1 MNLALNEDQRLI
13 RESAET
19 FLADVS
25 TSAAVRAA
33 SESARGYDESLWT
46 RIASELGW
54 CGIAV
59 PEAQGGLGLG
69 AVELALVQEQAGRHL
84 LCSPFFSSVCLAST
98 LLIEVGSAEARDAEL
113 PKLAAGEQRWSA
125 PLPSDASGFLAPS
138 LLQAKAAAGGWRLS
152 GTATRLP
159 EGDSA
164 DALLL
169 LASVEGEALPG
180 LFLVARGAAGLSLQA
195 RPGFD
200 ATRRFATA
208 TLAQVPARRVDDAVR
223 AADGYARASALVRLY
238 IAAEQ
243 LGAAQTCL
251 DLTVAYTATRK
262 QFGRVIAGFQAI
274 KHRCAEMM
282 ARIEAVRSAVAGA
295 AALAAGDASMPLLAA
310 ECAAAKAL
318 ASDTAF
324 WCAQEA
330 IQLHGGVGFTW
341 EYDPQLYFKRAQA
354 SSHWLGTS
362 ETLRE
367 LVAAFALRSPPPCG
381 EGLGEGE
388 SPHSKEVPPA
398 PNPSPPRGGELDA
411 FRSEIAGW
419 MQQHLTGRY
428 AALKHRGGPG
438 DEEAYPELRKDWER
452 ELARGGWT
460 CVGWPQEHGGRG
472 LSIAEQVI
480 FHEEYAR
487 AGGPGRMGHIG
498 EGLIGPTLVK
508 FGTPEQQRRFLP
520 RILDGSEY
528 WAQGY
533 SEPNAGSDLANVQT
547 RCWQEADGR
556 WRVQGQKIWTS
567 LALESD
573 WIFVLARSE
582 PGSKGNKGLAFLL
595 MPLKQAGIEIRPIRQ
610 LGGGAEFNEVFFDG
624 AIAEPEHLVGLP
636 GEGWK
641 VAMGLLEAERGV
653 STLGQQMHFVQEL
666 ERVIAAAKANGAVGD
681 PAIRS
686 RIAAAW
692 GGLKVL
698 RYHALR
704 MLSEDATSLGREAL
718 VYKYAW
724 SNWHRDLGKLGMDV
738 LGADGEGGDEAV
750 RPLQQLFFFARAD
763 TLYGGTNEIQLNLI
777 AERGLGMPRE
787 ARPVTG

>member
-1 MNLALNEDQRLI
+1 MTLALNDDQRLI
-13 RESAET
+13 RESAES

-25 TSAAVRAA
+25 PSAAVRAA
-33 SESARGYDESLWT
+33 SEGEHGYDQSVWT
-46 RIASELGW
+46 RIATELGW

-59 PEAQGGLGLG
+59 PEALGGLGLG
-69 AVELALVQEQAGRHL
+69 AVELTLIQEQAGRHL
-84 LCSPFFSSVCLAST
+84 LCAPFFSSACLATT
-98 LLIEVGSAEARDAEL
+98 LLREVASEAACAAAL
-113 PKLAAGEQRWSA
+113 PALAAGEQRWSA
-125 PLPSDASGFLAPS
+125 VLPSGVEGFAAPSALTALKASG
-138 LLQAKAAAGGWRLS
+138 GWTLS
-152 GTATRLP
+152 GRAERVP
-159 EGDSA
+159 DGAGA

-169 LASVEGEALPG
+169 TATVEGEALPG
-180 LFLVARGAAGLSLQA
+180 LFLLRGLAVTPT
-195 RPGFD
+195 RGFD
-200 ATRRFATA
+200 GTRRFASA
-208 TLAQVPARRVDDAVR
+208 SLEAVSAERIDDPAR
-223 AADGYARASALVRLY
+223 AAEGYARATALVRLF

-243 LGAAQTCL
+243 LGAAQACL
-251 DLTVAYTATRK
+251 DLSVAYTATRK

-274 KHRCAEMM
+274 KHRAAEMM
-282 ARIEAVRSAVAGA
+282 ARIEATRSAVAGA
-295 AALAAGDASMPLLAA
+295 AALAAGRPALELLVA

-341 EYDPQLYFKRAQA
+341 EYDPHLYFKRAQA
-354 SSHWLGTS
+354 SGHWLGS
-362 ETLRE
+362 ADALRE
-367 LVAAFALRSPPPCG
+367 QVAAALIDRALPVAAVEAGGDPAL
-381 EGLGEGE
+381 ETFRA
-388 SPHSKEVPPA
+388 EV
-398 PNPSPPRGGELDA
+398 
-411 FRSEIAGW
+411 AGW
-419 MQQHLTGRY
+419 MREHLSGRF
-428 AALKHRGGPG
+428 AVLKHRGGPG
-438 DEEAYPELRKDWER
+438 DEEAYPELRKAWEQ

-460 CVGWPQEHGGRG
+460 CVGWPKEHGGRG
-472 LSIAEQVI
+472 LSIAQQVI
-480 FHEEYAR
+480 YHEEYAR

-498 EGLIGPTLVK
+498 EGLLGPTLIRY
-508 FGTPEQQRRFLP
+508 GSAAQQQRFLP
-520 RILDGSEY
+520 GVLAGEEY

-567 LALESD
+567 LAQESD
-573 WIFVLARSE
+573 WIFVLARCE

-595 MPLKQAGIEIRPIRQ
+595 LPLKQPGIEIRPIRQ
-610 LGGGAEFNEVFFDG
+610 MGGGAEFNEVFFDG
-624 AIAEPEHLVGLP
+624 AIAEAEHLVGQP

-666 ERVIAAAKANGAVGD
+666 ERVIAAAKANGAARE
-681 PAIRS
+681 PAIRA
-686 RIAAAW
+686 RIATAW

-718 VYKYAW
+718 VYKLAW

-738 LGADGEGGDEAV
+738 LGAEGEGSDEAA
-750 RPLQQLFFFARAD
+750 RPLQQLFFFSRAD
-763 TLYGGTNEIQLNLI
+763 TIYGGTNEIQLNLI

-787 ARPVTG
+787 ARPVG

>member
-1 MNLALNEDQRLI
+1 MNLALNDDQRLI
-13 RESAET
+13 RESAES

-25 TSAAVRAA
+25 TSAAVRKALE
-33 SESARGYDESLWT
+33 SERGYDEGVWT
-46 RIASELGW
+46 RIATELGW
-54 CGIAV
+54 CGITV

-69 AVELALVQEQAGRHL
+69 AVELALIQEQAGRRL
-84 LCSPFFSSVCLAST
+84 LCAPFFSSACLATT
-98 LLIEVGSAEARDAEL
+98 LLQEVGTAAAMESAL
-113 PKLAAGEQRWSA
+113 PRLAAGEQRWSA
-125 PLPSDASGFLAPS
+125 VLPSSAEGFLARPE
-138 LLQAKAAAGGWRLS
+138 LVATQTAGGWTLR
-152 GTATRLP
+152 GRATRLP
-159 EGDSA
+159 DGEGA

-169 LASVEGEALPG
+169 TARVEGEALPG
-180 LFLVARGAAGLSLQA
+180 LFLARGLAVQTT
-195 RPGFD
+195 RGFD
-200 ATRRFATA
+200 GTRRFAHA
-208 TLAQVPARRVDDAVR
+208 ALDGVAAERVDDPAR
-223 AADGYARASALVRLY
+223 AAEGYARATALVRLY
-238 IAAEQ
+238 LAAEQ
-243 LGAAQTCL
+243 LGAAQACL

-274 KHRCAEMM
+274 KHRAAEMM
-282 ARIEAVRSAVAGA
+282 ARIEATRSAVAGA
-295 AALAAGDASMPLLAA
+295 AALAAGAPALDLLAA
-310 ECAAAKAL
+310 ECAATKAL

-354 SSHWLGTS
+354 SGHWLGTADA
-362 ETLRE
+362 LRE
-367 LVAAFALRSPPPCG
+367 QVAAALLDR
-381 EGLGEGE
+381 GLPVAAAET
-388 SPHSKEVPPA
+388 
-398 PNPSPPRGGELDA
+398 GGDAALEA
-411 FRSEIAGW
+411 FRTDVAGW
-419 MQQHLTGRY
+419 MREHLSGRF
-428 AALKHRGGPG
+428 AVLKHRGGPG
-438 DEEAYPELRKDWER
+438 DEEADPPLRKDWER

-460 CVGWPQEHGGRG
+460 CVGWPKEHGGRG

-498 EGLIGPTLVK
+498 EGLVGPTLIK
-508 FGTPEQQRRFLP
+508 YGTPAQQQRFLP
-520 RILDGSEY
+520 GILDGSVF
-528 WAQGY
+528 WSQGY

-567 LALESD
+567 LAHESD
-573 WIFVLARSE
+573 WIFVLARCE

-595 MPLKQAGIEIRPIRQ
+595 LPLKQPGIEIRPIWQ
-610 LGGGAEFNEVFFDG
+610 MGGGAEFNEVFFDG
-624 AIAEPEHLVGLP
+624 AVAEADGLIGQP

-666 ERVIAAAKANGAVGD
+666 ERVIAAAKANGTAQE
-681 PAIRS
+681 PAIRA
-686 RIAAAW
+686 RIATAW

-718 VYKYAW
+718 VYKLAW
-724 SNWHRDLGKLGMDV
+724 STWHRDLGKLGMDV
-738 LGADGEGGDEAV
+738 LGAEGESDDESV
-750 RPLQQLFFFARAD
+750 RALQQLFFFTRAD
-763 TLYGGTNEIQLNLI
+763 TIYGGTNEIQLNLI

-787 ARPVTG
+787 LRPV